1 MVQLSSKYITKK
13 VTLSEGFDATDLRV
27 IISKNLPVGQ
37 ASVEVYFRVQNDLD
51 TSSFTEIPFQLMTQV
66 TPSVVSQSN
75 YEYYDC
81 EYKAENIT
89 YSSQD
94 IEYDSYRYFQVK
106 IVLFSNNTAKCSN
119 S

>member
-1 MVQLSSKYITKK
+1 M
-13 VTLSEGFDATDLRV
+13 
-27 IISKNLPVGQ
+27 IISKNLSKS
-37 ASVEVYFRVQNDLD
+37 ALVEVYFRVQNDLD

-66 TPSVVSQSN
+66 TPFKAVSQSN

-106 IVLFSNNTAKCSN
+106 IVLFSNNTLNAPTVKN
-119 S
+119 LRKQLHYREPY